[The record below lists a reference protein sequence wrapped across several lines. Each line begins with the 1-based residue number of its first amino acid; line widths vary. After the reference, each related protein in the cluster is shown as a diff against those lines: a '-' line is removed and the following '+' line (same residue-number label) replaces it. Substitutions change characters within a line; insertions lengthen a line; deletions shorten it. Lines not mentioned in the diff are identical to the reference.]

1 MHTRLESNYEQAIS
15 KSKEFFMSQQP
26 LIMDRSLALAK
37 SAIDQKADLIGK
49 ENDDRFKFFSK

>member
-1 MHTRLESNYEQAIS
+1 
-15 KSKEFFMSQQP
+15 MSQQP

-37 SAIDQKADLIGK
+37 SAIDKKADLIGK